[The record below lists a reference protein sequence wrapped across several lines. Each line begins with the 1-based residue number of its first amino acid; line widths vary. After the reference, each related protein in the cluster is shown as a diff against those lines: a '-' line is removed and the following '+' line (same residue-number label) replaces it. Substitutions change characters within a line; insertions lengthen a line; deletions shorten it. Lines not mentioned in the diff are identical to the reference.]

1 MARNPRNVMRIASP
15 VRAWT
20 QRFTYVLLVGG
31 AFALMMLGKTD
42 AVLVERLRTHV
53 TDALAPIMAAISQ
66 PVDAVERA
74 VENAKHLI
82 ELRSQNAELVAERD
96 ALLQWQAVARKLE
109 AENSQLRAMLGM
121 VPDPQTTFV
130 TAHVVGNS
138 AGVFVREVLI
148 AAGARDGILKGQ
160 AALTG
165 DGLAGRITEVGDRSA
180 RVLLLT
186 DINSR
191 IPVLLESARHRA
203 ILAGDN
209 SNEPRLLYLPP
220 GAEPMPGDRIV
231 TSGDGGV
238 FPAGLPI
245 GVIGTVEEGVV
256 TVLPFVDW
264 DRVEYLRI
272 VNYELAGVIAADKP
286 DGDTGGG
293 DAR

>member
-1 MARNPRNVMRIASP
+1 MASNPRTVMRIASP
-15 VRAWT
+15 VRAWMH
-20 QRFTYVLLVGG
+20 RFTYVLLVGG

-53 TDALAPIMAAISQ
+53 TDALAPIMAAIAQ

-74 VENAKHLI
+74 IENAKHLI
-82 ELRSQNAELVAERD
+82 ELRSQNVELVAERD

-130 TAHVVGNS
+130 TAHVVANS
-138 AGVFVREVLI
+138 AGAFVREVLI

-165 DGLAGRITEVGDRSA
+165 EGLAGRITEVGERSA

-191 IPVLLESARHRA
+191 IPVLLEGARHRA

-220 GAEPMPGDRIV
+220 GAAPMPGDRIV

-245 GVIGTVEEGVV
+245 GVVGTVEDGVV

-264 DRVEYLRI
+264 DRLEYLRI

-286 DGDTGGG
+286 AGG

>member
-1 MARNPRNVMRIASP
+1 MARNQRPVMRIASP
-15 VRAWT
+15 IRAWAH
-20 QRFTYVLLVGG
+20 RFTYVLLVGG

-53 TDALAPIMAAISQ
+53 TDALAPILAAIAE

-74 VENAKHLI
+74 IENAKYLM
-82 ELRSQNAELVAERD
+82 ELRSQNAELRTDRE

-109 AENSQLRAMLGM
+109 AENSELRAMLGM
-121 VPDPQTTFV
+121 VPDPKTTYV
-130 TAHVVGNS
+130 TARVVGNS
-138 AGVFVREVLI
+138 AGAFVREVLV
-148 AAGARDGILKGQ
+148 ATGARDGVLKGQ

-165 DGLAGRITEVGDRSA
+165 EGLAGRVTEVGERSA
-180 RVLLLT
+180 RILLLT

-191 IPVLLESARHRA
+191 IPVLLEAARHRA

-238 FPAGLPI
+238 FPAGLPV
-245 GVIGTVEEGVV
+245 GVVGAVEEGAV

-264 DRVEYLRI
+264 DRLEYLRI
-272 VNYELAGVIAADKP
+272 VNYDLSGVIAAE
-286 DGDTGGG
+286 DGGEGGT
-293 DAR
+293 R

>member
-1 MARNPRNVMRIASP
+1 MRIASP
-15 VRAWT
+15 VRAWA

-53 TDALAPIMAAISQ
+53 TDALTPILAAIAE
-66 PVDAVERA
+66 PVGAVEQA
-74 VENAKHLI
+74 IENAKHLI
-82 ELRSQNAELVAERD
+82 ELRSQNTQLQTERD

-109 AENSQLRAMLGM
+109 AENTQLRAMLGM

-138 AGVFVREVLI
+138 AGAFVREVLVS
-148 AAGARDGILKGQ
+148 AGARDGVIKGQ

-165 DGLAGRITEVGDRSA
+165 EGLAGRVTEVGDRSA

-191 IPVLLESARHRA
+191 VPVLLEGARHRA

-209 SNEPRLLYLPP
+209 SNQPHLLYLPT

-245 GVIGTVEEGVV
+245 GVVGSVEDGVI

-264 DRVEYLRI
+264 DRLEYLRI
-272 VNYELAGVIAADKP
+272 VNYELAGVIAAEKP
-286 DGDTGGG
+286 DGGTGGG
-293 DAR
+293 DAQ

>member
-53 TDALAPIMAAISQ
+53 TDALAPIMAAIAE

-82 ELRSQNAELVAERD
+82 ELRSRNAELVHERD

-138 AGVFVREVLI
+138 AGAFVREVLI

-165 DGLAGRITEVGDRSA
+165 DGLAGRITEVGERSA

-191 IPVLLESARHRA
+191 IPVLLEGARHRA

-264 DRVEYLRI
+264 DRLEYLRI
-272 VNYELAGVIAADKP
+272 VNYELAGVIAADRP
-286 DGDTGGG
+286 VDG

>member
-1 MARNPRNVMRIASP
+1 MRIASP
-15 VRAWT
+15 VRAWAH
-20 QRFTYVLLVGG
+20 RFTYVLLVGG

-53 TDALAPIMAAISQ
+53 TDALTPILAAIAE
-66 PVDAVERA
+66 PVDAVEQA
-74 VENAKHLI
+74 IENVKHLI
-82 ELRSQNAELVAERD
+82 ELRSQNAQLQTERD

-109 AENSQLRAMLGM
+109 AENAQLRAMLGM

-138 AGVFVREVLI
+138 AGAFVREVLVS
-148 AAGARDGILKGQ
+148 AGGRDGIIKGQ

-165 DGLAGRITEVGDRSA
+165 DGLAGRVTEVGDRSA

-191 IPVLLESARHRA
+191 VPVLLEEARHRA

-209 SNEPRLLYLPP
+209 SNQPHLLYLPP

-245 GVIGTVEEGVV
+245 GVVGTVEDGVI

-264 DRVEYLRI
+264 DRLEYLRI
-272 VNYELAGVIAADKP
+272 VNYELAGVIAAEKP
-286 DGDTGGG
+286 GGDTGGG
-293 DAR
+293 ATR

>member
-138 AGVFVREVLI
+138 AGAFVREVLI

-264 DRVEYLRI
+264 DRLEYLRI

-286 DGDTGGG
+286 VGESGGG
-293 DAR
+293 ETR